1 MCDSCSSC
9 HQFQASSQ
17 ANSYFSHLIGSK
29 TNSCKHVPSAL
40 RAKPTLVLFLFLF
53 LTPSAPS
60 ICWLM
65 LPQVHASL
73 RLSNPTYIF
82 LFPSKAVLPKASDFL
97 SSSSS
102 VCLKIMVEEF
112 VFLGVKISCQDLHLR
127 SSLSNSPRG
136 LQCLS
141 LHSLSRI

>member
-1 MCDSCSSC
+1 MSPVL
-9 HQFQASSQ
+9 SQ
-17 ANSYFSHLIGSK
+17 LPGQLLHFPFDWQK

-40 RAKPTLVLFLFLF
+40 RAKLTLVLFLFLF

-65 LPQVHASL
+65 PPQVNATL

-97 SSSSS
+97 LLLLLWA

-127 SSLSNSPRG
+127 SSPSISPRG